1 MCAFGIRFLTAE
13 VSTSVTFTAL
23 SFPPLY
29 MLDPPSNSR
38 ERTAPLWMANFFLTS
53 FFSLEYS

>member
-1 MCAFGIRFLTAE
+1 MRCLTAE